1 MCSQYVRCE
10 SSGTPRYL
18 EVFVMTRSWLAKVI
32 GSVKE
37 THFLG
42 EWKYI
47 HPVFFT
53 LMVKC
58 FFFNQSCK
66 IWRSDDNL
74 DFMTLGFSQREK
86 SQYHQQTVNI
96 LSICILEGD
105 HWCIIK
111 KWRVQVCCLVEHPY
125 HRLQVGM
132 MLDQFWQV
140 AICLSDTKKPFQ
152 SQMKT
157 VYQSEVY

>member
-74 DFMTLGFSQREK
+74 EYMPLGFESERK
-86 SQYHQQTVNI
+86 ITVSSADSKHFEY
-96 LSICILEGD
+96 LHTWGRSLMYD
-105 HWCIIK
+105 KK
-111 KWRVQVCCLVEHPY
+111 KWRVQICCLVEHPY

-132 MLDQFWQV
+132 MLDQFWQL
-140 AICLSDTKKPFQ
+140 ATCFSDTKKPFQ

-157 VYQSEVY
+157 V